1 MNFVPFI
8 FTDSMDPAKKSRFK
22 VKANECINRAKFYQ
36 KNIDDTIK
44 KAGYSQKHVEI
55 KADSIGNSYD
65 SLFGRH
71 LDCDVISV
79 HIEDPYIRYGN
90 FSLMEFP
97 NVGCSHYLFTFKNL
111 SIYR

>member
-1 MNFVPFI
+1 
-8 FTDSMDPAKKSRFK
+8 MDPAKKSRFK

-97 NVGCSHYLFTFKNL
+97 NVGCSH
-111 SIYR
+111 